1 MPIAQASAEEN
12 RGRLNGASVDRSFF
26 VTIATR
32 QVERREDG
40 TLRSTPQW
48 NR

>member
-1 MPIAQASAEEN
+1 MPIAQACAEED
-12 RGRLNGASVDRSFF
+12 RGRPNGASVERSFF

-40 TLRSTPQW
+40 VFRSMPQW